1 MKIFEQVSI
10 QLNKLFKDFGIDEN
24 VDIKISKLED
34 VDYQID
40 NLVKFAKHDQ
50 INHIMKEVN
59 NLLSK
64 SKIVESYEITDN
76 CFINLNLN
84 LNGCDKFLSNMKN
97 NLLTD
102 RPKKI
107 IIDYGG
113 PNIGK
118 PLHVGH
124 LRSLNIGRSIK
135 KLNEVIGNDVV
146 TDIHLGDW
154 GMPVAQIITYCELN
168 NIEIK
173 SLTVERLLEIYP
185 ESSELYENSETF
197 KKDAQK
203 INKNLNNSN
212 VEVLN
217 KWSLI
222 REISV
227 EDLKSTLSKLS
238 HDFDL
243 WLGESSVNELIKP
256 MIESLKTKGK
266 INLDSGALVSAEE
279 TDPKILITKS
289 DGSYLY
295 LTTDLATILNRI
307 ENYDFDIALYV
318 VDSRQKLHFEQL
330 FKTAKYF
337 DFPKRKYE
345 HVDFGTIN
353 DKEGRP
359 FKTRDGGTKK
369 LLSLYNET
377 FEYIKNINEQLDE
390 NIIHDL
396 TNTVLTY
403 SDLLT
408 NRRTDYKFDLEK
420 FTNISG
426 KTGIY
431 VQYAQV
437 RAKNI
442 IKASK
447 SKSRSEKIKIIS
459 SAERNLIIG
468 LLNLEIIIKQSL
480 KFNEPHHLANYL
492 YEICNL
498 FNIFYEEENIIN
510 LKDEKIKKSKLL
522 LTSYFLEV
530 TNLVFISL
538 GIKAVNKM

>member
-1 MKIFEQVSI
+1 M
-10 QLNKLFKDFGIDEN
+10 
-24 VDIKISKLED
+24 
-34 VDYQID
+34 
-40 NLVKFAKHDQ
+40 
-50 INHIMKEVN
+50 NH
-59 NLLSK
+59 
-64 SKIVESYEITDN
+64 
-76 CFINLNLN
+76 
-84 LNGCDKFLSNMKN
+84 
-97 NLLTD
+97 
-102 RPKKI
+102 
-107 IIDYGG
+107 
-113 PNIGK
+113 
-118 PLHVGH
+118 
-124 LRSLNIGRSIK
+124 
-135 KLNEVIGNDVV
+135 
-146 TDIHLGDW
+146 
-154 GMPVAQIITYCELN
+154 
-168 NIEIK
+168 
-173 SLTVERLLEIYP
+173 
-185 ESSELYENSETF
+185 
-197 KKDAQK
+197 
-203 INKNLNNSN
+203 LNNSN

-217 KWSLI
+217 QWSLI
-222 REISV
+222 REISI

-266 INLDSGALVSAEE
+266 INLDSGALVSTEE

-369 LLSLYNET
+369 LFSLYNET

-408 NRRTDYKFDLEK
+408 NRKTDYKFDLEK